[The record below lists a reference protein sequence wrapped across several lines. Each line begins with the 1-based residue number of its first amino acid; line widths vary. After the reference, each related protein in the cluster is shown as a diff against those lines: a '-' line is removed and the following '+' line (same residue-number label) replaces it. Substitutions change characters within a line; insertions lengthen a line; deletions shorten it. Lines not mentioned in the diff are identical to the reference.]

1 MNYNDY
7 NVFQASKED
16 LLDKIH
22 SGFVKIPIY
31 YGIDEDDNNN
41 ITIDMESMMDEF
53 QRTVSG
59 IGIVTDF
66 IQGTDYH

>member
-1 MNYNDY
+1 MNYNDE
-7 NVFQASKED
+7 NVFQAGKQD
-16 LLDKIH
+16 LLRKIET
-22 SGFVKIPIY
+22 GFVKIPIY
-31 YGIDEDDNNN
+31 YGIDDDDN
-41 ITIDMESMMDEF
+41 IMIDMESMMDEF

>member
-1 MNYNDY
+1 MNYNDE

-22 SGFVKIPIY
+22 TGFVKIRIY
-31 YGIDEDDNNN
+31 YGIDDDDN
-41 ITIDMESMMDEF
+41 IMIDMESMMDEF

>member
-7 NVFQASKED
+7 NVFRSENQQD
-16 LLDKIH
+16 LVKKLDG
-22 SGFVKIPIY
+22 GFVKIPIY
-31 YGIDEDDNNN
+31 YGFDDDDK
-41 ITIDMESMMDEF
+41 IMMDMESMMDEF

-59 IGIVTDF
+59 IGTVIDE